1 MAKGSGGES
10 KQSGQV
16 VQSNTPWS
24 GQQPYLQDIYKQ
36 AQGANNQVDRSP
48 WTGELIA
55 KPSGSQQQTNQ
66 LAYNTGQQNYGG
78 GTNLANF
85 GLAQTYE
92 QFAKPLQQQVGS
104 GGPLTGMNQ
113 TFLNPAAN
121 PNLMPAL
128 ESNINLMAQR
138 AREELFPQIGSA
150 AWKSGAYGG
159 TAHGTA
165 LARSARDVTDAAAN
179 QTANALS
186 NAWAQA
192 YGTERGIE
200 AGQQSQLSSQQ
211 AARDAMLL
219 QLAPQLAQQGLGIQG
234 AGLQTQQAAGQT
246 EQGWRQD
253 LINEALGL
261 RQDARTSPFA
271 GLSDYAALIG
281 GVIPG
286 TSTQTSYSPTPSTF
300 GNFLGGALGGGTLG
314 YGLGSAVGMANPWLG
329 ALAGG
334 FAGGLGGIL

>member
-1 MAKGSGGES
+1 MAKGSSGES

-24 GQQPYLQDIYKQ
+24 GQQPYLTDIYSQ
-36 AQGANNQVDRSP
+36 AQTANNAVDKSP
-48 WTGELIA
+48 WSGELIA
-55 KPSGSQQQTNQ
+55 KPSGTQQQTNNQ
-66 LAYNTGQQNYGG
+66 AYSIGQTNLGSGTG
-78 GTNLANF
+78 LANF
-85 GLAQTYE
+85 GLAETYN
-92 QFAKPLQQQVGS
+92 QFAKPMQQQVGS

-113 TFLNPAAN
+113 TYMNPAAN
-121 PNLMPAL
+121 PQLMPAL
-128 ESNINLMAQR
+128 ESNISLMANR
-138 AREELFPQIGSA
+138 AREELFPQIGSS
-150 AWKSGAYGG
+150 AWKAGAYGG

-186 NAWAQA
+186 NAWNQA
-192 YGTERGIE
+192 YTTERGIE
-200 AGQQSQLSSQQ
+200 AGQQSQLSQQQ
-211 AARDAMLL
+211 AQRDNMLL
-219 QLAPQLAQQGLGIQG
+219 QLAPQLAQQGYGIQG
-234 AGLQTQQAAGQT
+234 SGLQTSQAAGQT

-261 RQDARTSPFA
+261 RSDARSSPFA

-286 TSTQTSYSPTPSTF
+286 TSTQTQYSPTPSTF

-314 YGLGSAVGMANPWLG
+314 YGLGSAAGMANPWLG